1 MTITNKMLVAALMS
15 GAIGFAV
22 PALAQT
28 AVTVIDPD
36 AAGLIIVDKAPEG
49 PIVVAREDGS
59 RVVTERVVR
68 KEWVVPA
75 ACNFVRHFNRP
86 PNPTGGV
93 GGSIGGRMILGA
105 SPADD
110 VPLPGTCIPLPR

>member
-22 PALAQT
+22 PVLAQT

-36 AAGLIIVDKAPEG
+36 ASGLIIVTKAPEG
-49 PIVVAREDGS
+49 PIVVARDDGS

-68 KEWVVPA
+68 KEWVVPT
-75 ACNFVRHFNRP
+75 ACNFRPINRP
-86 PNPTGGV
+86 ASPTGGV
-93 GGSIGGRMILGA
+93 GGSIGGRMILGS
-105 SPADD
+105 SPAEDR
-110 VPLPGTCIPLPR
+110 PLPGTCIPLPR